1 MTNLWAY
8 ITVAAELAYVTY
20 SCRRVTIRLKRYT
33 VFSPGQQNA
42 NNWRELMGKEAC
54 SPRNWRG
61 NTAWQLFDGEGEG
74 EEGEFERARRA
85 RALRVLARRNS
96 PSPLISTFFHER
108 SKIKCLTRPQLS
120 YSLLDTAKFSLE
132 FHLTRLRQK
141 YPADDTNELLNI
153 RQVSFSLERWIS
165 HCVQKTRET
174 DWAKSDI
181 RVKGKRSMRTVFF
194 KGVLRVGPGV
204 EMWLQALFL
213 VFYDAKVREEHF
225 MVDGNE

>member
-1 MTNLWAY
+1 
-8 ITVAAELAYVTY
+8 
-20 SCRRVTIRLKRYT
+20 
-33 VFSPGQQNA
+33 
-42 NNWRELMGKEAC
+42 MGKEAC
-54 SPRNWRG
+54 SPRNRRG

-96 PSPLISTFFHER
+96 PSPLTSTFFHER
-108 SKIKCLTRPQLS
+108 SNIKCLTRPQLR

-153 RQVSFSLERWIS
+153 RQVSFSLERLIS

-174 DWAKSDI
+174 
-181 RVKGKRSMRTVFF
+181 
-194 KGVLRVGPGV
+194 
-204 EMWLQALFL
+204 
-213 VFYDAKVREEHF
+213 H
-225 MVDGNE
+225 